1 MELLANILEFC
12 VKNLFAISIALLVLF
27 LVYIFLVVQ
36 IHELVGN
43 ITRFA
48 FHSYICSEQ
57 SELLSTLLY
66 PLKVD
71 QLNADRLLDVLDI
84 SGINCPFE
92 HLPTGCQ
99 LTCWEPNPYGRPF
112 LEKKAEESE
121 RVFLKEILSGPIGD
135 LDKIEDGS
143 FDIVVSHMSLCS
155 VSEPEEVLVEIHRL
169 LRPGGSFY
177 FLEHVADRM
186 WFMRFLQLLSLPL
199 LFILGGK
206 CRPNRHI
213 WQHINESEFAT
224 HSYERFRVG
233 AFSVRCP
240 VIVGTATKSA

>member
-112 LEKKAEESE
+112 LGKKAEESE

-169 LRPGGSFY
+169 LRPVGFFSFPFLY
-177 FLEHVADRM
+177 FVFFFFFLE
-186 WFMRFLQLLSLPL
+186 LSLV
-199 LFILGGK
+199 LFAMQCIFVVK
-206 CRPNRHI
+206 
-213 WQHINESEFAT
+213 
-224 HSYERFRVG
+224 
-233 AFSVRCP
+233 
-240 VIVGTATKSA
+240 